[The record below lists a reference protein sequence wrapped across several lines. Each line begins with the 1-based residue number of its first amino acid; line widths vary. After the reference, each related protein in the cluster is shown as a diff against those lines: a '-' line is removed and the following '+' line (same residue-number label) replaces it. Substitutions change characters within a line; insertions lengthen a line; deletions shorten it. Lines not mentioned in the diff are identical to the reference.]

1 MYMHDGQN
9 LFDDLYSF
17 MGEWGVDESMEK
29 IFQTNGASSIIVGI
43 QTAGFTLLYIL
54 NLVRVIL
61 FKFIIKIYR

>member
-1 MYMHDGQN
+1 MHDGQN

-43 QTAGFTLLYIL
+43 QTAGFTLLYIF

>member
-1 MYMHDGQN
+1 MHDGQN

-29 IFQTNGASSIIVGI
+29 IFQTNGVSSIIVGI

-54 NLVRVIL
+54 NLVRIIL